1 MEVTD
6 FTIFIKNKQFIV
18 ETENTYKDMNSIY
31 YINYDTDYEYIYD
44 YVKNNGKIEISV
56 NNNNESIY
64 ISTVNNNYLFEY
76 YMFDGDFESS
86 DNIDEYELGFK
97 CYEFYKYYFND

>member
-64 ISTVNNNYLFEY
+64 ITTVNNNYIFEY

-86 DNIDEYELGFK
+86 DNIDEYELGYK

>member
-97 CYEFYKYYFND
+97 CYEFYKYYFNF

>member
-18 ETENTYKDMNSIY
+18 ETENIYKDMNSIY

>member
-1 MEVTD
+1 MEVTE

-18 ETENTYKDMNSIY
+18 ETENTYKYMNCIY

-44 YVKNNGKIEISV
+44 YIKNNGKIEISV

-64 ISTVNNNYLFEY
+64 ITTVNNNYIFEY

-86 DNIDEYELGFK
+86 DNIDEYELGYK